1 MIPALYEQRWVSI
14 TGALA
19 SGLAPS
25 QNFLYAKTADSDH
38 DFFNRIA
45 SNLALMLVAWAVVG
59 AAMVWNTM
67 RRADGQDQPALLRA
81 ITALA
86 LAATLLM
93 LPMTSLVWRYLP
105 ELKFVQFPWRWMSV
119 IAVCATVFT
128 AVSMKGRMQWVWL
141 LVVTAAI
148 AASGFYLGRNTWWD
162 TEDMPS
168 LETAL
173 HDGVGFE
180 GTDEYDPLGD
190 DHSDLQQRQPRARF
204 ISPAG
209 RPGEQRQIKVALWT
223 PEHRRLRANTPE
235 ADRLAIRLVDYPAWV
250 VTVDGNPAKVQHA
263 AGTAQMII
271 PVPAGTSEVEIRF
284 TRTWDRTMGG
294 WISALTACG
303 SIVLLVWRRRN
314 AIAARKA

>member
-1 MIPALYEQRWVSI
+1 
-14 TGALA
+14 
-19 SGLAPS
+19 
-25 QNFLYAKTADSDH
+25 
-38 DFFNRIA
+38 
-45 SNLALMLVAWAVVG
+45 
-59 AAMVWNTM
+59 
-67 RRADGQDQPALLRA
+67 
-81 ITALA
+81 
-86 LAATLLM
+86 M

-148 AASGFYLGRNTWWD
+148 AGSGFYLGRNTWWD